1 MPRHDS
7 PPTIS
12 RVQRRRKT
20 LQEIAL
26 SVLKEFVGSALTIL
40 SISVVRKLVEL
51 LLGGELLW
59 DVLPIRYCAD
69 TVDAAVFLRFIWQIV
84 RTFND

>member
-1 MPRHDS
+1 M
-7 PPTIS
+7 
-12 RVQRRRKT
+12 
-20 LQEIAL
+20 QEIAL